1 MGGAGQAQELLEQ
14 DNSYLAFE
22 KADALLMTGP
32 SGTNV
37 NDLRVILV
45 G

>member
-1 MGGAGQAQELLEQ
+1 MGGEARARKLLER

-22 KADALLMTGP
+22 KANGLLMTGP

-37 NDLRVILV
+37 NDLRILLV
-45 G
+45 R